1 MSVCAIND
9 KLMFVCFLA
18 IVLFSEILPP
28 VNVHTIMIFA
38 STCPQTQPENF
49 CSVSPVLQSPT
60 DIWYTIQ

>member
-9 KLMFVCFLA
+9 VKLMFVCFLA

-38 STCPQTQPENF
+38 LHALRLNQKISA
-49 CSVSPVLQSPT
+49 L
-60 DIWYTIQ
+60 